1 MDKHLRRSATIPHF
15 ETGVGLSSYL
25 DEATI
30 KVPILL
36 SGSKL
41 TVSNCVKIW
50 FIVDLSE
57 DLC

>member
-1 MDKHLRRSATIPHF
+1 MDKQFRRSVTIPHF
-15 ETGVGLSSYL
+15 ETGVSLNSYL

-50 FIVDLSE
+50 FIADLAE

>member
-41 TVSNCVKIW
+41 TVSNCVKI
-50 FIVDLSE
+50 
-57 DLC
+57 